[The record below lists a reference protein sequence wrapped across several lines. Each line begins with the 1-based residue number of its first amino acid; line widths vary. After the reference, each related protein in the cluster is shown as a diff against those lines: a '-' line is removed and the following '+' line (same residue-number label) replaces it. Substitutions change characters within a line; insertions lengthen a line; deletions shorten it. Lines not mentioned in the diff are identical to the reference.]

1 MNRLENAEQE
11 TRGTDLMPCDPDH
24 RIYPI
29 TVQYMLTNWLHGP
42 ESMSWSS

>member
-1 MNRLENAEQE
+1 MPLFILLLCRMNRLENAEQE

-29 TVQYMLTNWLHGP
+29 TVQYMLIN
-42 ESMSWSS
+42 